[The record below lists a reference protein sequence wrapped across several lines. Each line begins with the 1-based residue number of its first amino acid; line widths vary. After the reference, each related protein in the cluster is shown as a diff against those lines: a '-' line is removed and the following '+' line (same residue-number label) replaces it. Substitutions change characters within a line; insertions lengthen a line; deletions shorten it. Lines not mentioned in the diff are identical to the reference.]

1 MRRKI
6 VLLLILISLS
16 LSLFGQRKRVGVVLA
31 GGGALG
37 VAHIGV
43 LKVLEEAGMPI
54 DYIAGTS
61 MGTLVGALYA
71 IGYDAHTLDSLVCIQ
86 NWRFLLS
93 NKQYQSDKPFFEKG
107 YDAKYLFSLPII
119 IK

>member
-1 MRRKI
+1 MKRKI
-6 VLLLILISLS
+6 VLLIILISIS
-16 LSLFGQRKRVGVVLA
+16 ISSFGQRKRIGVVLA

-61 MGTLVGALYA
+61 MGSLVGALYA
-71 IGYDAHTLDSLVCIQ
+71 IGYEIGRAHV
-86 NWRFLLS
+86 
-93 NKQYQSDKPFFEKG
+93 
-107 YDAKYLFSLPII
+107 
-119 IK
+119 